1 MLCCCAQQNTFKP
14 RGFSDLMP
22 HPTIFASYLLI
33 LGSYSAAM
41 IMFGRWLTLSGLV
54 IEEVEDEPSECLP
67 EAPQGD
73 LRDKPLDRWMTG
85 SDGVTQV
92 PRISRVHIIP
102 LEDLVP
108 DDSHAYLHCA
118 TMECWCNPRLDPEDS
133 SIVIHNAMTEA
144 LKGWVNIGENLGE

>member
-1 MLCCCAQQNTFKP
+1 
-14 RGFSDLMP
+14 MP

-73 LRDKPLDRWMTG
+73 PRDKPLDRWMTG
-85 SDGVTQV
+85 RDGVTQV
-92 PRISRVHIIP
+92 PRISRVHTIP
-102 LEDLVP
+102 LEDPVP
-108 DDSHAYLHCA
+108 SETPGVSYDYLHCA
-118 TMECWCNPRLDPEDS
+118 TIECWCNPRLDPEDS

-144 LKGWVNIGENLGE
+144 SMGWVNIGENLGE